1 VKENM
6 PHLPPHLETVLAAL
20 NLRDPRVD
28 ALRHIPDS
36 DWQDLLLLCDRMR
49 LTLVLGQ
56 RGHRALPQWVGERI
70 EENLRDNL
78 QRFSAVTREY
88 VQVAQVLESIQAD
101 HLVLKGF
108 AQWPDPS
115 EAAHY
120 RTQSDIDLYLP
131 PEDILRARDA
141 LAAAGYEAVQG
152 LEHMPT
158 DHLPPMMKKI
168 NWTWRGN
175 YYDPALPVCLELHFR
190 FWNDVTTRLRP
201 LCTDEFWTRRVR
213 REANGFSFPALGP
226 VDNLSYS
233 ALHVLHHLL
242 FGGLI
247 PYQVYELAM
256 LIHTHADNEAFWEEW
271 KSTHDASLRRME
283 AVSFRLAS
291 EWFSCR
297 LPRAVDEEVAALS
310 PAVQQWFGCY
320 SDSPLRALVRPN
332 KNALWLH
339 LNLLESSRDKQAVF
353 CATLMPVRV
362 PPLKAVA
369 RWSPPV
375 FPRFLRYA
383 VSRVTHHVASVPGT
397 LLEGLRWWG
406 TKNRLNKQFWTFYG
420 ASFCFDLGMFI
431 FFFLFNLYLLDRGM
445 TEKFIGWV
453 TSAMGVGS
461 MLGTIPAGIAA
472 QRWGLRKT
480 LLTCFVM
487 VSLTAALRALF
498 VSPVPQVALACV
510 AGTALTTWAVCL
522 PPAVAQL
529 TTEQSRPLGFSLF
542 FSFAIGEGVLGGL
555 IGGNLPA
562 WLSRLQPSAT
572 GFQLKQGSL
581 LIASAIV
588 LLGLWPI
595 SRLGFGQNSLPERR
609 VFPRT
614 QFLRRFLPAIAVWSL
629 VTGAFSPFFN
639 VYAAQHLRLGVR
651 DIGML
656 YSASQLSQVAAILL
670 APMIFRKFGLVTG
683 IVYTQMATALALV
696 CLARTTTASGAAVVY
711 VTFMAFQWM
720 SEPGMFTLLMSKVML
735 AERSGASALNFL
747 VVSLANAVAAGAAG
761 WSFARFGYPSVLAA
775 LAGLALAAALL
786 FRIFLGEDR
795 VPLSRRS
802 PARLGLEP

>member
-1 VKENM
+1 M
-6 PHLPPHLETVLAAL
+6 
-20 NLRDPRVD
+20 
-28 ALRHIPDS
+28 
-36 DWQDLLLLCDRMR
+36 
-49 LTLVLGQ
+49 
-56 RGHRALPQWVGERI
+56 
-70 EENLRDNL
+70 
-78 QRFSAVTREY
+78 
-88 VQVAQVLESIQAD
+88 
-101 HLVLKGF
+101 
-108 AQWPDPS
+108 
-115 EAAHY
+115 
-120 RTQSDIDLYLP
+120 
-131 PEDILRARDA
+131 
-141 LAAAGYEAVQG
+141 
-152 LEHMPT
+152 
-158 DHLPPMMKKI
+158 
-168 NWTWRGN
+168 
-175 YYDPALPVCLELHFR
+175 
-190 FWNDVTTRLRP
+190 
-201 LCTDEFWTRRVR
+201 
-213 REANGFSFPALGP
+213 
-226 VDNLSYS
+226 
-233 ALHVLHHLL
+233 
-242 FGGLI
+242 
-247 PYQVYELAM
+247 
-256 LIHTHADNEAFWEEW
+256 
-271 KSTHDASLRRME
+271 
-283 AVSFRLAS
+283 
-291 EWFSCR
+291 
-297 LPRAVDEEVAALS
+297 
-310 PAVQQWFGCY
+310 
-320 SDSPLRALVRPN
+320 
-332 KNALWLH
+332 
-339 LNLLESSRDKQAVF
+339 
-353 CATLMPVRV
+353 
-362 PPLKAVA
+362 
-369 RWSPPV
+369 
-375 FPRFLRYA
+375 
-383 VSRVTHHVASVPGT
+383 THHVASIPST
-397 LLEGLRWWG
+397 LFEGLRWWG
-406 TKNRLNKQFWTFYG
+406 TKNRLNTQFWTFYG

-431 FFFLFNLYLLDRGM
+431 FFFLFNLYLLDGGM

-453 TSAMGVGS
+453 TSAMAVGS

-487 VSLTAALRALF
+487 VSLTAALRVLF
-498 VSPVPQVALACV
+498 VSPVPQVALACF
-510 AGTALTTWAVCL
+510 AGAALTTWAVCL

-572 GFQLKQGSL
+572 GSQLKQGAL

-595 SRLGFGQNSLPERR
+595 SRLRFGQNSLPEKR

-683 IVYTQMATALALV
+683 IVYTQIATALALV
-696 CLARTTTASGAAVVY
+696 CLARTTTASGAALVY

-747 VVSLANAVAAGAAG
+747 VISLANAVAAGAAG

>member
-1 VKENM
+1 M
-6 PHLPPHLETVLAAL
+6 AAL
-20 NLRDPRVD
+20 NFADPRREE
-28 ALRHIPDS
+28 LRRIPDS
-36 DWQDLLLLCDRMR
+36 DWQDLLLLCDRTR
-49 LTLVLGQ
+49 LTLPLGQ
-56 RGHRALPQWVGERI
+56 TCFEQVPEWVQRRI
-70 EENLRDNL
+70 QENLSDNW
-78 QRFSAVTREY
+78 QRMLGVIHEY
-88 VQVAQVLESIQAD
+88 AEIAQVLESVQAE

-108 AQWPDPS
+108 AQWSDPMES
-115 EAAHY
+115 AHY
-120 RTQSDIDLYLP
+120 RTQSDIDLFLP
-131 PEDILRARDA
+131 QDDILRGRNA
-141 LAAAGYEAVQG
+141 LVEAGYEVIQG
-152 LEHMPT
+152 YEHMPT
-158 DHLPPMMKKI
+158 DHLPPMVKKT

-175 YYDPALPVCLELHFR
+175 YYDPTLPVGLELHFR
-190 FWNDVTTRLRP
+190 FWNNITTRLRP
-201 LCTDEFWTRRVR
+201 RGTDKFWKRRIK
-213 REANGFSFPALGP
+213 REANGISFPGLAP

-233 ALHVLHHLL
+233 ALHVLHHMLV
-242 FGGLI
+242 GGLI
-247 PYQVYELAM
+247 PYHVYELAM
-256 LIHTHADNEAFWEEW
+256 LLDIHADDQAFWQEW
-271 KSTHDASLRRME
+271 KSTHDDSLRAIE
-283 AVSFRLAS
+283 AVSIRLAS
-291 EWFSCR
+291 DWFSCR
-297 LPRAVDEEVAALS
+297 LPQAVEEEVGMLS
-310 PAVQQWFGCY
+310 PAVQQWFACY
-320 SDSPLRALVRPN
+320 ADSPLRAIVRPN

-339 LNLLESSRDKQAVF
+339 LNLIESSRDRQAVF
-353 CATLMPVRV
+353 CNTVFPVRV
-362 PPLKAVA
+362 PPLKAVS
-369 RWSPPV
+369 RWSLPV
-375 FPRFLRYA
+375 LPRFLRYA
-383 VSRVTHHVASVPGT
+383 ASRVTHHVASIPST
-397 LLEGLRWWG
+397 LFEGFRWWG

-453 TSAMGVGS
+453 TSAMAIGS

-472 QRWGLRKT
+472 QRFGLRKT

-487 VSLTAALRALF
+487 VSLTAALRVIF
-498 VSPVPQVALACV
+498 VSPALQVALACL
-510 AGTALTTWAVCL
+510 AGAALTTWAVCL

-562 WLSRLQPSAT
+562 WLSRLQPSAA

-581 LIASAIV
+581 LIASGIV

-595 SRLGFGQNSLPERR
+595 SRLRFPQSSLPEKR

-614 QFLRRFLPAIAVWSL
+614 QFLQRFLPAIAVWSL

-651 DIGML
+651 DIGVL

-670 APMIFRKFGLVTG
+670 APMIFRKLGLVTG
-683 IVYTQMATALALV
+683 IVYTQIATALALL
-696 CLARTTTASGAAVVY
+696 CLARTTTVSGAAVVY

-720 SEPGMFTLLMSKVML
+720 SEPGMFTLLMGKVML

-747 VVSLANAVAAGAAG
+747 VISFANAVAAGAAG

-775 LAGLALAAALL
+775 LAGLALAAAIL
-786 FRIFLGEDR
+786 FRIFLGDER
-795 VPLSRRS
+795 LPLSRRS